1 MTVGFL
7 SKYLSSKSVIVNIFY
22 FLFHVSASTM
32 HFLLDISMIKNTLVP
47 KLRSSIKIKKS
58 LDFFFKTHPTSTA
71 LRSDFNTQ
79 PKIESL
85 RVSGG

>member
-32 HFLLDISMIKNTLVP
+32 HFLLDIDDQKYLGAQATFIHQNE
-47 KLRSSIKIKKS
+47 KS
-58 LDFFFKTHPTSTA
+58 LDFVFKTHPTSTA

-85 RVSGG
+85 RVSG

>member
-22 FLFHVSASTM
+22 FLFHVFASTM
-32 HFLLDISMIKNTLVP
+32 HFLLDISMIKNTL
-47 KLRSSIKIKKS
+47 IGAQATFIHQNEKS

-71 LRSDFNTQ
+71 S
-79 PKIESL
+79 
-85 RVSGG
+85 